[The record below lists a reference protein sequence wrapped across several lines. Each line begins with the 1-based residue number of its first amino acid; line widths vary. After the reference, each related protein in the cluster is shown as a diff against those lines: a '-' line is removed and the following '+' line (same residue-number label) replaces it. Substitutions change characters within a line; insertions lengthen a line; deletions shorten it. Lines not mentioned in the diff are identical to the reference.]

1 MDEFA
6 QSFIRISRVDK
17 QHVRP
22 LFIIVADQVVHEERL
37 AAARRSQ
44 NEFVAVG
51 RDAALDRLI
60 GDVEVERYAA
70 QTIDEFDTEGRRRR
84 TVGRL
89 FSEEAEG
96 LFEECRKRLLGGK
109 LALGTRYAGPEER
122 RHIDRIAVRR
132 AAHER
137 ELRAHVVADALE
149 LRFAVGPYKDVAVAA
164 HGAVPFGVGFVQ
176 VEVDPLLIHG
186 VGTRVPRQR
195 VHVAGSR
202 FEAFERLGVVVQKNV
217 E

>member
-22 LFIIVADQVVHEERL
+22 LFIIVADQVVHEKRL

-44 NEFVAVG
+44 HEFVAVG

-60 GDVEVERYAA
+60 GDV
-70 QTIDEFDTEGRRRR
+70 DEFDAEGRRRR

-96 LFEECRKRLLGGK
+96 LFEECRKRLLSGK
-109 LALGTRYAGPEER
+109 LSLGTRYAGPEER

-149 LRFAVGPYKDVAVAA
+149 RRFAVGPYKDVAVAA

>member
-1 MDEFA
+1 M
-6 QSFIRISRVDK
+6 
-17 QHVRP
+17 
-22 LFIIVADQVVHEERL
+22 
-37 AAARRSQ
+37 
-44 NEFVAVG
+44 
-51 RDAALDRLI
+51 
-60 GDVEVERYAA
+60 ERYAA
-70 QTIDEFDTEGRRRR
+70 QTIDELDAEGRRRR

-96 LFEECRKRLLGGK
+96 LFEECRKRFLGGK
-109 LALGTRYAGPEER
+109 LSLGTRYAGPEER

-149 LRFAVGPYKDVAVAA
+149 RRFAVGPYKDVAVAA